1 MMKKL
6 ISGLVLLAMLACL
19 VLPAAAAEPTALPM
33 TVAEAVDGVS
43 AYCTAAM
50 QAAGTY
56 SDWSILQ
63 LARSGN
69 LTDAMR
75 QDYLASLAEKL
86 RACGGVL
93 DKSYYTQ
100 YCRTI
105 LALTDRA
112 GQLMRE
118 LTGLCG
124 SCEGCTE
131 GHCTF
136 RDADIEELIRPA
148 VTVPDWAR
156 AEADIAPDA
165 KLDCYVDEDSG
176 VITVCE
182 ADNDF
187 DLSDVSPVIL
197 YALRKSGCCLSALE
211 DALMENDI
219 IYDK

>member
-1 MMKKL
+1 MKFVKYNDNKSVTIPPAVLTVCGLDDEGKL
-6 ISGLVLLAMLACL
+6 EMAGAKGAVILSKSEMTAMEM
-19 VLPAAAAEPTALPM
+19 V
-33 TVAEAVDGVS
+33 
-43 AYCTAAM
+43 
-50 QAAGTY
+50 
-56 SDWSILQ
+56 
-63 LARSGN
+63 
-69 LTDAMR
+69 
-75 QDYLASLAEKL
+75 
-86 RACGGVL
+86 
-93 DKSYYTQ
+93 
-100 YCRTI
+100 RTI

-118 LTGLCG
+118 LTDLCG
-124 SCEGCTE
+124 SCKGCIE

-136 RDADIEELIRPA
+136 RDADIKELIRPA

>member
-1 MMKKL
+1 MKFVKYNDNKSVTIPPAVLTVCGLDDEGKL
-6 ISGLVLLAMLACL
+6 EMTGAKGAVILSKSEMTAMEML
-19 VLPAAAAEPTALPM
+19 
-33 TVAEAVDGVS
+33 
-43 AYCTAAM
+43 
-50 QAAGTY
+50 
-56 SDWSILQ
+56 
-63 LARSGN
+63 
-69 LTDAMR
+69 
-75 QDYLASLAEKL
+75 
-86 RACGGVL
+86 
-93 DKSYYTQ
+93 
-100 YCRTI
+100 RTI
-105 LALTDRA
+105 LTLTDRA

-118 LTGLCG
+118 LTDLCG

-156 AEADIAPDA
+156 EEADIAPDA
-165 KLDCYVDEDSG
+165 KLDCHVDEGSG

-182 ADNDF
+182 TFYDH